1 LFKPELRM
9 SAVLRPDASL
19 QPMSED
25 DLDEVLEI
33 ERGIYE
39 FPWTWGNFSDSM
51 NAGYSCWV
59 YREADVLIG
68 YCIIMA
74 MADEAHLLNLSVS
87 AKHHRQGYGRML
99 LEHVIAV
106 ARQHSARS
114 LFLEV
119 RPGNTAARELYA
131 ANGFGQ
137 IGTRRDYYPA
147 RDGREDALVLAIDLA
162 VDKRP
167 GTA

>member
-1 LFKPELRM
+1 M

-19 QPMSED
+19 RLMSEN

-39 FPWTWGNFSDSM
+39 FPWTWGNFRDSIR
-51 NAGYSCWV
+51 AGYSCWT
-59 YREADVLIG
+59 YREDDELMA

-74 MADEAHLLNLSVS
+74 VADEAHLLNLSV
-87 AKHHRQGYGRML
+87 AARHHRQGYGRML
-99 LEHVIAV
+99 LAHVQEV
-106 ARQHSARS
+106 VRQHGAKL

-119 RPGNTAARELYA
+119 RPSNTAARELYA
-131 ANGFGQ
+131 ASGFRQ

-147 RDGREDALVLAIDLA
+147 RNGREDALVLAIDIPA
-162 VDKRP
+162 VTRP
-167 GTA
+167 ESA

>member
-1 LFKPELRM
+1 M

-19 QPMSED
+19 RLMNED

-51 NAGYSCWV
+51 HAGYSCWT
-59 YREADVLIG
+59 YREADELVA

-74 MADEAHLLNLSVS
+74 VTDEAHLLNLSVS
-87 AKHHRQGYGRML
+87 AQYHRQGYGRMML
-99 LEHVIAV
+99 AHVLEV
-106 ARQHSARS
+106 ARQHRARL

-119 RPGNTAARELYA
+119 RPSNTAARELYA
-131 ANGFGQ
+131 ASGFRQ

-147 RDGREDALVLAIDLA
+147 GTGREDALVLAIELPARTHTDPA
-162 VDKRP
+162 
-167 GTA
+167 